1 MSSKSPTTEDA
12 EMLESRINE
21 AAKFTSLD
29 NLAIGPQCGFASSI
43 MGNPLTEDA
52 QKDKLARLVEVA
64 EDVWGGF

>member
-12 EMLESRINE
+12 EMLKSRINE

-29 NLAIGPQCGFASSI
+29 NLAIGLQCGFASSI

-52 QKDKLARLVEVA
+52 
-64 EDVWGGF
+64 